1 MNKGINNEYEQAR
14 DKLIE
19 LNVPRSIASVLP
31 ILFDGKGKTS
41 NEIRQISGLITPE
54 CYMALNYLRRM
65 KWVGSF
71 PIRNGQQ
78 GRPTN
83 VYYLKTSKMDVLDE
97 ICSAMILGIWKKT
110 TTFFQFSF
118 IFGEIRIMLLVKDQ
132 LLMIYQSAALVL
144 KK

>member
-1 MNKGINNEYEQAR
+1 MNNGINNGYEQAR

-19 LNVPRSIASVLP
+19 VNVPRSIASVLP

-54 CYMALNYLRRM
+54 CYMALNYLRKM

-83 VYYLKTSKMDVLDE
+83 VYYLKKSKMDVLDE
-97 ICSAMILGIWKKT
+97 ICRKCNDPRYLEKNDHIFSVLFYIW
-110 TTFFQFSF
+110 
-118 IFGEIRIMLLVKDQ
+118 GN
-132 LLMIYQSAALVL
+132 
-144 KK
+144 